1 MTVSTMTTPA
11 GTLFAYAD
19 ELVEKAAASQWP
31 GAPVTLGAHVPS
43 VTGYVRRIEVGRRTL
58 FAKVSFLGVSLV
70 SALRGTC
77 GSWEAVQAAQAA
89 YTASPGA
96 LLEREAAQLG
106 LLTAAGLRAAHVA
119 AYRGGV
125 LFTEPVEGPTLG
137 DLVAD
142 QPHRTADL
150 MTAVRRELALLQR
163 PDIADRADALAIRER
178 SIDATFG
185 RKFNGISG
193 TTYLAQAGELG
204 PVLTAVV
211 SRLRRL
217 RLAPAGQ
224 RVVAFGDL
232 KPEHAV
238 FPDGAGGRPVFLDPG
253 LSLTHPCADAAKL
266 ISRMVLGLIARPP
279 QAAGVAATVTGIG
292 TFADTATAGLG
303 PEARAAW
310 LRHLVVLWL
319 MDTTNIVTTYLTAP
333 VSLPLPERAVAV
345 VAKAGPVCTLLD
357 RVSACLTTGTDPR
370 AVWRLALSD
379 VVTAARP

>member
-1 MTVSTMTTPA
+1 MTVTATTPQA
-11 GTLFAYAD
+11 STLFAYAD

-43 VTGYVRRIEVGRRTL
+43 VTGYVRRLEVGRRPL
-58 FAKVSFLGVSLV
+58 FAKVSVLGVSLV

-77 GSWEAVQAAQAA
+77 GTWEAVQAAQAA

-96 LLEREAAQLG
+96 LLERETAQLG

-119 AYRGGV
+119 AYRDGV
-125 LFTEPVEGPTLG
+125 QFTEPVEGPTLG

-163 PDIADRADALAIRER
+163 PDLVDRADALAIRER
-178 SIDATFG
+178 SIDATFA
-185 RKFNGISG
+185 RKFNGLSG
-193 TTYLAQAGELG
+193 GIYLSQAGECG
-204 PVLTAVV
+204 PVLTSVV

-217 RLAPAGQ
+217 RLAPAG
-224 RVVAFGDL
+224 RRAVAFGDL

-238 FPDGAGGRPVFLDPG
+238 FPDGPGGRPVFLDPG
-253 LSLTHPCADAAKL
+253 LSLTHPCADPAKL

-279 QAAGVAATVTGIG
+279 QAAGVSATVTGIG
-292 TFADTATAGLG
+292 AFIDTATAGQS
-303 PEARAAW
+303 PQERAAW

-333 VSLPLPERAVAV
+333 ASLPLPERAEAV
-345 VAKAGPVCTLLD
+345 CAKAGPVCVFLD
-357 RVSACLTTGTDPR
+357 RVSARLLAGTDPR
-370 AVWRLALSD
+370 AVRRLALSD